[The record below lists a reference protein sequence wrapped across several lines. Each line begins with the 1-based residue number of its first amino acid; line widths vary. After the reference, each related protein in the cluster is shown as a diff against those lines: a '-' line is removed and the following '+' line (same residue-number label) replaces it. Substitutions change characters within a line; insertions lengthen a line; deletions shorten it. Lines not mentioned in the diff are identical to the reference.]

1 MGRIV
6 GLEIFDDDVLTRENM
21 AKIETGK
28 IETGKIETG
37 ENAAI
42 TGEAISDAVA
52 VDVPDETK
60 EDKKGI
66 K

>member
-6 GLEIFDDDVLTRENM
+6 GLEIFDDEILSSGNV
-21 AKIETGK
+21 AKV
-28 IETGKIETG
+28 ETG

-52 VDVPDETK
+52 ADVLNETK
-60 EDKKGI
+60 EDKKGN